1 MMLMT
6 ATILLALTALGGL
19 TMAGIRFAR
28 GINPPAWLA
37 MLHGLLA
44 SAGLTLLIFDVFT
57 RKVPAPAILG
67 MILFLAAAGGGA
79 ILSLAYKW
87 RQRLLP
93 VWLVLG
99 HALLAVCALTLL
111 ILAVQADHPEA
122 PASRS
127 AEGGS
132 GAGSRM
138 AVFPPA

>member
-28 GINPPAWLA
+28 TINPPAWLA

-44 SAGLTLLIFDVFT
+44 SSGLTLLVFDVFT
-57 RKVPAPAILG
+57 RKVPAPAILA

-93 VWLVLG
+93 TWLVLG
-99 HALLAVCALTLL
+99 HAVLAVCALTLL
-111 ILAVQADHPEA
+111 LLAVQADH
-122 PASRS
+122 
-127 AEGGS
+127 
-132 GAGSRM
+132 
-138 AVFPPA
+138 